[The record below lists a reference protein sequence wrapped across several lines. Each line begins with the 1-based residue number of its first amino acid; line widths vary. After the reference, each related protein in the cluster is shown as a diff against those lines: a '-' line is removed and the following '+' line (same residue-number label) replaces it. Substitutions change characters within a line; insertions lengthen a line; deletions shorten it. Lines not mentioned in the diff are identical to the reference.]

1 MCAAHGGGGV
11 NEIHRRR
18 TSFARPPHPSQ
29 RESRL
34 DCGRV
39 TCRPHLRADLISSP
53 ADSGADSGVG
63 WAEPAL
69 RLYKCCPGDVFK
81 PHTDGDWP
89 GSGLINGKLHLD
101 AFGDR
106 RSAYTLVLYLKD
118 DFEGGETAFY
128 LPRSS
133 VANPVA
139 FGDFDRIS
147 VPAVAGAALV
157 FPHGADP
164 RSPVHEGAT
173 VSSGTGPSILSEPT
187 CCTGPDSSS
196 PHELARHCATAK
208 VVRQRYVMHQ
218 PSCFALKRQWY
229 AKYGLTIVDQKQHY
243 PSAQNSSA
251 PKSQHVDYVLL
262 LQPLRHTGRWWNWQV
277 RLMTST
283 VVYNADSFTNR
294 NLVDCERVT
303 VPAER
308 SFVRPLP
315 PCHGSE
321 VITAFGV
328 RPVAP
333 ATAVSGQHVSLQR
346 VERQGKKRAYCLGLG
361 KPVKL

>member
-1 MCAAHGGGGV
+1 M
-11 NEIHRRR
+11 
-18 TSFARPPHPSQ
+18 
-29 RESRL
+29 
-34 DCGRV
+34 
-39 TCRPHLRADLISSP
+39 
-53 ADSGADSGVG
+53 
-63 WAEPAL
+63 
-69 RLYKCCPGDVFK
+69 FK

-101 AFGDR
+101 AFGDK

-196 PHELARHCATAK
+196 PHELARHRYYVSTFVLCVKTT
-208 VVRQRYVMHQ
+208 VVRQIR
-218 PSCFALKRQWY
+218 SD
-229 AKYGLTIVDQKQHY
+229 GG
-243 PSAQNSSA
+243 
-251 PKSQHVDYVLL
+251 
-262 LQPLRHTGRWWNWQV
+262 PLRLNHQFIERCLHNCRPEATLSV
-277 RLMTST
+277 RTEQ
-283 VVYNADSFTNR
+283 FTAEVAACGLR
-294 NLVDCERVT
+294 ALAATPPPHRSLVELASQIDD
-303 VPAER
+303 
-308 SFVRPLP
+308 
-315 PCHGSE
+315 
-321 VITAFGV
+321 
-328 RPVAP
+328 
-333 ATAVSGQHVSLQR
+333 QHRRLQR
-346 VERQGKKRAYCLGLG
+346 RFFHQS
-361 KPVKL
+361 